1 MSMLCDP
8 TFAIFS
14 TSDGRSLQVNKYFLQ
29 IYNVFYN
36 DIIKSHDDGMH
47 QLSFIHEGIL
57 FNDLE
62 QLTLDIHTKHDN
74 CGAVESKSGKCDEN
88 LQDVVKEV
96 SEAPPKVD
104 KNEIVNAKDGHND
117 NRKECN
123 LENSNLSCPFQCSDS
138 DKEWTV
144 DSLFAHLH
152 IIHYNEVET
161 NISVSIETFLDKL
174 KRKISNICALGC
186 GNHIR
191 KMLDSHYKVKHVE
204 NPIVCD
210 YCGQTYQNKYKL
222 MDHARYKID
231 KPVVCETCRKVYK
244 NPYVLRKH
252 ILAVH
257 EQRQFPCANQNCK
270 KIFPSEHSRKKH
282 VKIVHEKLKPFK
294 CDICGVSMAQFSN
307 LKDHRGKVHHM
318 EKYTSIHQYREIISS
333 GNHPFIEK
341 DSPIAHSKF
350 L

>member
-8 TFAIFS
+8 TFVIFS
-14 TSDGRSLQVNKYFLQ
+14 TSDGQSLQVNKYFLQ

-62 QLTLDIHTKHDN
+62 QLTLDIHTKHEN
-74 CGAVESKSGKCDEN
+74 CGAMESKSGKCDKN
-88 LQDVVKEV
+88 RKDVVKEF
-96 SEAPPKVD
+96 SEAPPKVE
-104 KNEIVNAKDGHND
+104 KIEIVINPKDGHND
-117 NRKECN
+117 NRKED
-123 LENSNLSCPFQCSDS
+123 NLSCPFHCSDS

-186 GNHIR
+186 GNHTR
-191 KMLDSHYKVKHVE
+191 KMLHSHYKTKHVE

-210 YCGQTYQNKYKL
+210 HCGQTYQNKYKL
-222 MDHARYKID
+222 KDHSRVCDKT
-231 KPVVCETCRKVYK
+231 KPVVCETCSKVCR
-244 NPYVLRKH
+244 NPYALKRH
-252 ILAVH
+252 IHSVH
-257 EQRQFPCANQNCK
+257 EERKFPCTNQNCTQ
-270 KIFPSEHSRKKH
+270 IFPNEQERKQH
-282 VKIVHEKLKPFK
+282 LQIVHEKLKPFK
-294 CDICGVSMAQFSN
+294 CDICGVSMAQFTN

-318 EKYTSIHQYREIISS
+318 EKYKSIHQYREIISS